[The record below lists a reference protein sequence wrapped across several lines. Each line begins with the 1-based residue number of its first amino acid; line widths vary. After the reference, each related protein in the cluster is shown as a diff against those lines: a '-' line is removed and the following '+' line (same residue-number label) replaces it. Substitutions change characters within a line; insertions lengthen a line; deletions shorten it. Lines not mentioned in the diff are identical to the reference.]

1 MQIRLI
7 QPAAYRLVLSDVHKS
22 RDEFLQGFVVDVPP
36 EPEVKITSSCIR
48 ILFDLAIGDFILPSV
63 GGT

>member
-7 QPAAYRLVLSDVHKS
+7 QPATNRLVMSDIHKA
-22 RDEFLQGFVVDVPP
+22 RDEFLQGFVVDIPP
-36 EPEVKITSSCIR
+36 EPEVEITSPCIR
-48 ILFDLAIGDFILPSV
+48 ILFDLAVGDFILPSV